1 MYLNIIKAIY
11 DKPKTKIILN
21 REKIETILTTIRNK
35 ARMPTLPTPIQ
46 HSPGSPSRSNKVR
59 RRNKRNKNM

>member
-46 HSPGSPSRSNKVR
+46 HSPGSPSQSNKVR
-59 RRNKRNKNM
+59 RRNKGNKNM